1 MNVPE
6 YAVKHRAVILFAV
19 FLLFTSGLYAYGK
32 LGKLEDPE
40 FTIKTATII
49 TYYPGASPTEV
60 EQQVTDEIEK
70 ASQRIE
76 GIDQVRSISKAG
88 VSIVYVDILQSY
100 RKKRLPQTWDMLRR
114 KIREVQRLLPAGAY
128 PPEIYDDYGDVFGV
142 FIALTGDGFSYEEL
156 NDYAL
161 HLQRE
166 LLLVRDVNRVELWGT
181 QTECVY
187 VEISKARLAETRIQQ
202 QEIVDTLQNQNIIV
216 YAGSLDTA
224 TDRIRIDTP
233 GTFTSISDI
242 GDLVMRGTPPDEL
255 VLLRDVATITRGYVE
270 PPLTLMR
277 YNGKPAVGIA
287 ISTVSKGNV
296 VIMGEAVKK
305 RLDELMLQ
313 LPVGLE
319 IGSVAYQATTVRRA
333 INTFISNLLEAVAI
347 VIGILLIT
355 MGIRSGLLIGAALV
369 FSIVGTFT
377 IMLPL
382 GIDLQRTSLGAL
394 ILAMG
399 MLVDNAIVVTEGSLI
414 RLHLGTDRKT
424 AVTQPAKDTAWPLLG
439 ATLVAIVAF
448 MPIYLAKDD
457 TGEYCQSLFQVI
469 GISLGLSWII
479 AMTVT
484 PVLCDM
490 FLHVKNGGQGTDPYA
505 GPIYRNYRFVLRKA
519 LHHRKLTL
527 LIMIG
532 LFAGAVYGFG
542 YVKYIFFPDS
552 DRTQFMVEYW
562 LPEGSRIHNVSVD
575 LKKIEGYLDNF
586 PEVINI
592 TACIGSGSPRFILD
606 YEPEIPN
613 SSYGLLLVNVTS
625 VEDIEKLF
633 SKMEVYL
640 HDNFPQ
646 AEPRLRRFPLGPF
659 VPFKVEARLSGPD
672 PVVLRSLSEQV
683 KDIMRSDT
691 DTKDTRDNWR
701 QRVKVLRPEFSQPR
715 ARRAFVSRP
724 DMALS
729 LAMLTDGFPVGTYR
743 EHDELMP
750 ILLRSPREDRTDIDN
765 LENMPVPGGGT
776 ESLPLR
782 QVVNGISTAWE
793 DPIIHRYNR
802 RRTITAQTQPKNGV
816 TANEVLE
823 RVKSKIEAIE
833 LPAGYYL
840 EWGGELEKDDDSGKA
855 VFGQLPFA
863 FILMAFIV
871 VALYNAYRQPLIILL
886 ILPLSLVGVTVGLL
900 TTGKPFGFMAL
911 LGMLSL
917 GGMLIKNAVV
927 LLSQTGN
934 EIRSG
939 TDPYHAVVQSSVSRM
954 RPVLMA
960 SFTTVLGM
968 IPLLTDRLFGAM
980 AVTIMFGLTF
990 ATVLTLIVVPVLYT
1004 VFFRIH
1010 IPDSD

>member
-6 YAVKHRAVILFAV
+6 YAVKHRPVVLFAV
-19 FLLFTSGLYAYGK
+19 FLLFSSGLYAYGK

-70 ASQRIE
+70 ACQRIE

-100 RKKRLPQTWDMLRR
+100 RKKRLPQKWDMLRR
-114 KIREVQRLLPAGAY
+114 KVREVQRLLPVGAY

-142 FIALTGDGFSYEEL
+142 FVALTGDGFSYEEL
-156 NDYAL
+156 KDYAL

-181 QTECVY
+181 QAECVY
-187 VEISKARLAETRIQQ
+187 VEISKSRLAETGMHPR
-202 QEIVDTLQNQNIIV
+202 EIVDTLQKQNLIV
-216 YAGSLDTA
+216 PAGNLDTA
-224 TDRIRIDTP
+224 TNRIRIDAP
-233 GTFTSISDI
+233 GTFTGINDI
-242 GDLVMRGTPPDEL
+242 GDLVIRGTPPDEL
-255 VLLRDVATITRGYVE
+255 VLLRDVATIKRGYVD
-270 PPLTLMR
+270 PPMTLMR
-277 YNGKPAVGIA
+277 FNGKPALGIA
-287 ISTVSKGNV
+287 VSTVSKGNV
-296 VIMGEAVKK
+296 VVMGEAVQK
-305 RLDELMLQ
+305 RLAELMMEF
-313 LPVGLE
+313 PVGLE
-319 IGSVAYQATTVRRA
+319 IGPVAYQATAVRRA
-333 INTFISNLLEAVAI
+333 INTFITNLLEAVAI
-347 VIGILLIT
+347 VIGILLLT

-369 FSIVGTFT
+369 FSIVGTFVV
-377 IMLPL
+377 MLPL

-424 AVTQPAKDTAWPLLG
+424 AATQPANDTAWPLLG

-490 FLHVKNGGQGTDPYA
+490 FLRVKNNGQGTDPYA
-505 GPIYRNYRFVLRKA
+505 GPIYRNYRFVLSKA
-519 LHHRKLTL
+519 LHHRTITL
-527 LIMIG
+527 LIMLG
-532 LFAGAVYGFG
+532 LFIATVYGFG

-562 LPEGSRIHNVSVD
+562 LPEGSRIQNVSHD
-575 LKKIEGYLDNF
+575 LEKIEAYLATF
-586 PEVINI
+586 PEVINV
-592 TACIGSGSPRFILD
+592 TACIGSGAPRFILD

-625 VEDIEKLF
+625 IDDIEKLF
-633 SKMEVYL
+633 AEMEVYL

-672 PVVLRSLSEQV
+672 PVVLRALSEQV
-683 KDIMRSDT
+683 KGIMRSDPE
-691 DTKDTRDNWR
+691 TKDTRDNWR

-724 DMALS
+724 DMAMS
-729 LAMLTDGFPVGTYR
+729 LAMLTDGFPIGTYR

-750 ILLRSPREDRTDIDN
+750 ILVRSPREDRTDIDN
-765 LENMPVPGGGT
+765 LENMPVRGRGP
-776 ESLPLR
+776 ESLPLG
-782 QVVNGISTAWE
+782 QVVTGIATTWE

-802 RRTITAQTQPKNGV
+802 RRTITAQTQPQNGV
-816 TANEVLE
+816 TANEVLT
-823 RVKSKIEAIE
+823 RIKPQVEAIE
-833 LPAGYYL
+833 LPVGYYL
-840 EWGGELEKDDDSGKA
+840 EWGGELEKDEDSGEA

-871 VALYNAYRQPLIILL
+871 VTLFNAYRQPLIILL
-886 ILPLSLVGVTVGLL
+886 ILPLSLVGATVGLL
-900 TTGKPFGFMAL
+900 ITGKPFGFMAL

-917 GGMLIKNAVV
+917 FGMLIKNAVV
-927 LLSQTGN
+927 LLSQTGK

-939 TDPYHAVVQSSVSRM
+939 TDPYHAVIQSSVSRM

-990 ATVLTLIVVPVLYT
+990 ATVLTLIIVPVLYT
-1004 VFFRIH
+1004 MFFRIH
-1010 IPDSD
+1010 IPDSQ